1 MARTRYVQV
10 NGQLLEVYSDRT
22 NAMIEAFEN
31 PRVMS
36 GYIIRVNAE
45 APPDLMYHYTD
56 ALGLE
61 GILRSGTVWFTD
73 VFRLNDPG
81 EIRYGLDAACA
92 HLAAEGGLRDASEIE
107 KDFVKTVC
115 EKLQEN
121 VESSA
126 NYFVTSCSFERDHA
140 DQWRKYGDNGRGYAL
155 AFDAGTLERHFM
167 AVAPSNHST
176 FPVSYA
182 GEEMQAMQRTIV
194 EQGLEIVRAVGRH
207 MGRTL
212 LRRISV
218 RLSVNILHCAIFFKA
233 PKWSSERE
241 YRFMMVH
248 RGDIAVPGMK
258 TRRRGDM
265 EVRYCEYDWKTGC
278 AAALR
283 EIVLGPQADAGFA
296 ERLCAELL
304 PGQLIA
310 VQRSVLSLP

>member
-1 MARTRYVQV
+1 MTRTRYVQV

-22 NAMIEAFEN
+22 NAMMGAFED

-36 GYIIRVNAE
+36 EYITRVSAG

-56 ALGLE
+56 ASGLE
-61 GILRSGTVWFTD
+61 GILRSGTLWLTD

-92 HLAAEGGLRDASEIE
+92 HLAAQGRLQDASDIE
-107 KDFVKTVC
+107 KDFATTVC

-155 AFDAGTLERHFM
+155 AFDTGTLERHFM
-167 AVAPSNHST
+167 EVAPSNHST
-176 FPVSYA
+176 FPISYA
-182 GEEMQAMQRTIV
+182 AEEMQAMQRAIV
-194 EQGLEIVRAVGRH
+194 EQGLEIVRAVGCH
-207 MGRTL
+207 MGQSL

-233 PKWSSERE
+233 PKWASERE
-241 YRFMMVH
+241 YRFMMLH

-258 TRRRGDM
+258 TRRRGDI

-283 EIVLGPQADAGFA
+283 EIVLGPQTDAGFA

-304 PGQLIA
+304 PRQLISI
-310 VQRSVLSLP
+310 QRSVLCLP